1 MLISS
6 WKGDVYKRQD
16 PESGEIVSGTNN
28 CMMCRR
34 MILNAGIETVIIRDT
49 KEEYRVIKV
58 RDWITDDD
66 SLPSEYSKTK
76 K

>member
-1 MLISS
+1 
-6 WKGDVYKRQD
+6 
-16 PESGEIVSGTNN
+16 
-28 CMMCRR
+28 MMCRR

-49 KEEYRVIKV
+49 KEEYRVINV